1 MADRGILRFDTAPV
15 HGGQAPPWANLIT
28 RFLPSP
34 HLKARSFGQA
44 ITRLI
49 SGDEAQ
55 AFAMYAGQFTFAG
68 QTISCTAPEVFSASH
83 GSTEWQRSLN
93 SLSWLQHLAASN
105 RNLHAHFAMRL
116 LGRWAKAGKKPR
128 DIKSLALIVLSLAID
143 GQTLA
148 RRCEP
153 QLQIEFMQ
161 IVSRAT
167 RQLLHKAA
175 RDPETAIIKAIALLH
190 VATAFRGFDSLR
202 KPALDTLNANIDKII
217 LPDGGH
223 ISRDASKLVK
233 LLALLVPLKAAM
245 KADRQV
251 FQLNVLERML
261 PMLTMLCHG
270 DGGLASLHGNEPHHD
285 VVKAILLHDEVRANP
300 LSIAP
305 HSGFA
310 RVTQSS
316 ACLLAD
322 TKQRFEID
330 FSDGPQRLFR
340 NAVMTGDHASTA
352 QLRQSSQGSLLQMTR
367 GDGHERACFLSGDG
381 TDLRVEDIHPG
392 SIEVIFEIHPD
403 VKLSALREGGIM
415 LVTPDRSVWILSLRG
430 GEAHTEQNGALIKIS
445 SPGKGCLNW
454 ALKKQTRAAKPKV
467 RKTSLEP
474 GFLG

>member
-1 MADRGILRFDTAPV
+1 MADRSILRFDTAPM
-15 HGGQAPPWANLIT
+15 HGGQAPLWVNLIT

-34 HLKARSFGQA
+34 HLKARSFGQVIA
-44 ITRLI
+44 RLAP
-49 SGDEAQ
+49 GDEAQ

-68 QTISCTAPEVFSASH
+68 ETISCTTPEVFSKSH
-83 GSTEWQRSLN
+83 GSKEWQRNLKN
-93 SLSWLQHLAASN
+93 LSWLQHLAASN

-128 DIKSLALIVLSLAID
+128 DAKSLALIVLSLTID
-143 GQTLA
+143 GQVLA

-153 QLQIEFMQ
+153 QLQTEFME

-167 RQLLHKAA
+167 KQLLHKTA
-175 RDPETAIIKAIALLH
+175 RDAETAIIKAIALLH
-190 VATAFRGFDSLR
+190 VATAFKGFDGLR
-202 KPALDTLNANIDKII
+202 KQTLDTLNANIDKII

-233 LLALLVPLKAAM
+233 LLALLLPLKAAM
-245 KADRQV
+245 KADRQL
-251 FQLNVLERML
+251 FQLQALERML

-270 DGGLASLHGNEPHHD
+270 DGGLTSLHGNEPYHD
-285 VVKAILLHDEVRANP
+285 VVKAILLHDEVRAKP

-305 HSGFA
+305 HAGFA
-310 RVTQSS
+310 RVTQGS

-322 TKQRFEID
+322 TRQRFEID

-340 NAVMTGDHASTA
+340 NAVITSDHASSA

-367 GDGHERACFLSGDG
+367 SDGHERTCFLSGDG

-392 SIEVIFEIHPD
+392 SLEVIFEIHPD

-445 SPGKGCLNW
+445 SPGEGCLNW
-454 ALKKQTRAAKPKV
+454 ALKKQSKIAKPKM
-467 RKTSLEP
+467 RKSSREP
-474 GFLG
+474 DFLG